1 MTITTVIA
9 AIVFLVAIAALAFLW
24 AGGIVDEPPAT
35 AAERR
40 CWPADVVE
48 DDGEYNGEYDD

>member
-24 AGGIVDEPPAT
+24 AGLIEAEPPAT

-40 CWPADVVE
+40 FWPGDVVE
-48 DDGEYNGEYDD
+48 DNGEYNGEYDD